1 MNNQNIINNEY
12 HEIMISESILPI
24 DLLEKKMLEFDQVDC
39 PVIHRFG
46 PGIYIREVTIPA
58 GSIAIGHYQKCGH
71 VNVFLKGKITML
83 NDDGST
89 IDLEAPM
96 IFNGKPGRKC
106 GYIHEDVV
114 WLNIYSTDETDV
126 EILENTYLDKS
137 QSWKDAYELKNNE
150 SIKRLVDVNDY
161 QKLLDEFGFTKEQ
174 VKSQSENEDDQI
186 PMPLGSY
193 KIAVSNSN
201 INGKGVFATAQ
212 IEANEIIGP
221 ARIDGKRT
229 PIGRYVNHSI
239 SPNAK
244 MIDFNGDIYLVALTD
259 INGCK
264 GGYLGEEITTD
275 YRENLKLIGVNKCLE

>member
-1 MNNQNIINNEY
+1 MNESQ
-12 HEIMISESILPI
+12 EIVITDTQLPI

-46 PGIYIREVTIPA
+46 PGVYIREVTIPA
-58 GSIAIGHYQKCGH
+58 GSIAIGHYQKCEH

-114 WLNIYSTDETDV
+114 WLNIYPTNETDV
-126 EILENTYLDKS
+126 ETLENTYLDKS
-137 QSWKDAYELKNNE
+137 QSWKDAHILKDNE
-150 SIKRLVDVNDY
+150 IIKRLVDVDDY
-161 QKLLDEFGFTKEQ
+161 QKLLNEFGFTEEQ
-174 VKSQSENEDDQI
+174 ARSQSENEIDQI

-193 KIAVSNSN
+193 KIAISNSK
-201 INGKGVFATAQ
+201 IEGKGVFATAK
-212 IEANEIIGP
+212 IEAEEIIGP
-221 ARIDGKRT
+221 ARLNGKRT
-229 PIGRYVNHSI
+229 PIGRYVNHSV

-244 MIDFNGDIYLVALTD
+244 MVDFNGDMYLVASMNID
-259 INGCK
+259 GCK

-275 YRENLKLIGVNKCLE
+275 YRENLKLIGVNKCLELQPQ